1 MGTNDL
7 IFYLD
12 KLRMLKNISQ
22 EDFVDGIISL
32 RQYHRYIA
40 GTSTFPFE
48 LFDKFSSRL
57 DLRAEILLQNFEKE
71 KHEEAI
77 LLNSYYDQVSQHNYE
92 EALEIKAQID
102 PNNFLNQYS
111 YLLYEHTNNHYAYMH
126 KQITKSDLLFRTQ
139 ALINYPD
146 ILKSSVY
153 SNIEFL
159 VLSSLLSIDEF
170 DGDLLYEK
178 LISILDQGTLVIDN
192 HNNNGYLLTLYRLAR
207 YSGFKF
213 KNHESIKFSKM
224 IVDYNKK
231 RRTIYL
237 LDFAYL
243 FLATN
248 YYQLGEE
255 ETYKSYLVK
264 LYFIL
269 KVIDSKGKYDSFSN
283 TVKTH
288 LHIDLEDFVL
298 SYMQKKET
306 T

>member
-1 MGTNDL
+1 
-7 IFYLD
+7 
-12 KLRMLKNISQ
+12 
-22 EDFVDGIISL
+22 
-32 RQYHRYIA
+32 
-40 GTSTFPFE
+40 
-48 LFDKFSSRL
+48 
-57 DLRAEILLQNFEKE
+57 
-71 KHEEAI
+71 
-77 LLNSYYDQVSQHNYE
+77 
-92 EALEIKAQID
+92 
-102 PNNFLNQYS
+102 
-111 YLLYEHTNNHYAYMH
+111 MH

-139 ALINYPD
+139 TLINYPA
-146 ILKSSVY
+146 ILKSAVY

-170 DGDLLYEK
+170 DGDLLYKK

-231 RRTIYL
+231 RGTIYL

-255 ETYKSYLVK
+255 ETYRSYLVK

-269 KVIDSKGKYDSFSN
+269 KVIDSKGKYDSFLN

-288 LHIDLEDFVL
+288 LHIDLEDFIL